1 MPATTRRAARAVAAA
16 VVLILASSCDGGD
29 GGDKGA
35 PETTRPPA
43 SSSGTTPTDTSPSPS
58 VSEPSS
64 PVPTGT
70 APEDPEQAAQEI
82 REAWRTFFDP
92 ESSSEDRR
100 EVVESGDQNEL
111 MIINL
116 FADPLGGKLRAEVTS
131 VTYTSDLNAD
141 VAYTLTH
148 EGRQLDTRG
157 PGASVLQDGTWK
169 VALRTVCDLT
179 RHAKDAPKAPACDQP
194 ASPAP

>member
-1 MPATTRRAARAVAAA
+1 MPATTRRAALAVVAA
-16 VVLILASSCDGGD
+16 VVLVLASSCDGGD
-29 GGDKGA
+29 KSA
-35 PETTRPPA
+35 PETSRLPAA
-43 SSSGTTPTDTSPSPS
+43 SSSGTAPADTSPSPT

-70 APEDPEQAAQEI
+70 AREDPAQSEEEI
-82 REAWRTFFDP
+82 REAWQTLFEP
-92 ESSSEDRR
+92 ASSSGDRS

-116 FADPLGGKLRAEVTS
+116 FDDPLGGKLRAEVTS
-131 VTYTSDLNAD
+131 VSYTSDLNAD
-141 VAYTLTH
+141 VAYTLTR

-179 RHAKDAPKAPACDQP
+179 RHAKDAPKAPACDEP
-194 ASPAP
+194 ALLAP